1 MTGSADP
8 RVSSSGSKTLIGE
21 AFERI
26 REDIITSRLHPGE
39 KLRIEHLRQLY
50 GIGTSPLREALSRLV
65 SEGLV
70 TTEGQRGFWV
80 PPVSSEDYADIVETR
95 VVLETYA
102 LRESIRRG
110 DDEWEGRV
118 VAAYHNL
125 RKIEQRLTAE
135 PENFFPDW
143 WGRNHLFHDA
153 LIAACPLRWLLKFHG
168 VVFDLHNRYHRIS
181 MKTVNISP
189 DLFEDHRLLM
199 ERALERKAEEAV
211 AVLERHI
218 RRAPEPDSELLGLPA
233 EVKRPR
239 RARKA

>member
-1 MTGSADP
+1 MTSKTGP
-8 RVSSSGSKTLIGE
+8 RATSTGSKTLIGE
-21 AFERI
+21 AFERV

-39 KLRIEHLRQLY
+39 KLRIEHLRNRY

-70 TTEGQRGFWV
+70 TAEGQRGFWV
-80 PPVSSEDYADIVETR
+80 PPVSVEDYADIVETR
-95 VVLETYA
+95 VVLESYA
-102 LRESIRRG
+102 LHESILRG

-118 VAAYHNL
+118 VATYHNL
-125 RKIEQRLTAE
+125 RKIEQRLIVE

-143 WGRNHLFHDA
+143 WERNHLFHDA

-181 MKTVNISP
+181 MRTVNISP

-199 ERALERKAEEAV
+199 ESALDRKADAAV
-211 AVLERHI
+211 VALERHI
-218 RRAPEPDSELLGLPA
+218 RRSPEPDSGLLGLPA
-233 EVKRPR
+233 EGKTAK
-239 RARKA
+239 ARKA

>member
-1 MTGSADP
+1 MTGKASP
-8 RVSSSGSKTLIGE
+8 RVSSTSSKTLIGE

-80 PPVSSEDYADIVETR
+80 PPVSAEDYADIVETR
-95 VVLETYA
+95 VVLESYA
-102 LRESIRRG
+102 LHESIRRG

-118 VAAYHNL
+118 VATYHNL
-125 RKIEQRLTAE
+125 RKIEQRLAVE

-153 LIAACPLRWLLKFHG
+153 LIAACPLRWLLRFHG

-199 ERALERKAEEAV
+199 ERALERDADVAV

-218 RRAPEPDSELLGLPA
+218 RRSPEPGSDLLGLATEGKPA
-233 EVKRPR
+233 